1 MRATFFV
8 ASVLLLLTGVGSFHL
23 PLRRPPSHARAAINL
38 AGKKDKRPPAR
49 GFGGPP
55 PPTPEPPQ
63 QKEKSK
69 KDRFELQF
77 TCNMCDFRN
86 THSISRHAYTKGT
99 VIVTC
104 PSCNATHLV
113 ADNLNWIEDDFSNLE
128 EYMEKQGTPIT
139 KIADGNAAAEAA
151 VEAAAKA
158 GVEADAEEVA
168 APAPAKPIDGIS
180 DEQAMR
186 IREAVKAN
194 KQRKRMEKREGA
206 TE

>member
-1 MRATFFV
+1 
-8 ASVLLLLTGVGSFHL
+8 
-23 PLRRPPSHARAAINL
+23 
-38 AGKKDKRPPAR
+38 
-49 GFGGPP
+49 
-55 PPTPEPPQ
+55 
-63 QKEKSK
+63 
-69 KDRFELQF
+69 
-77 TCNMCDFRN
+77 
-86 THSISRHAYTKGT
+86 
-99 VIVTC
+99 
-104 PSCNATHLV
+104 
-113 ADNLNWIEDDFSNLE
+113 
-128 EYMEKQGTPIT
+128 MEKQGTPIT